1 MIIVATWKVIL
12 VGLFGVGIS
21 IYSHISAVPCP
32 KKYRDMGGEIIR
44 YCELD
49 YGAKWR
55 LKEEHWR

>member
-21 IYSHISAVPCP
+21 IYSHISKIPCP
-32 KKYRDMGGEIIR
+32 KKYHDMGGQIVR

-49 YGAKWR
+49 YGGRWI
-55 LKEEHWR
+55 LKEIK